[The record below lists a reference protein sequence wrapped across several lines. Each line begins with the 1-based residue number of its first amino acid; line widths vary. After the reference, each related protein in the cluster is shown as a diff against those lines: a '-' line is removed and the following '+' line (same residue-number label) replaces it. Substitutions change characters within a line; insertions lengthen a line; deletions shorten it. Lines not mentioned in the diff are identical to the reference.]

1 MIDLISER
9 VGGQIVDF
17 NDEFFAPAEN
27 LIKPHAPVANDEYT
41 DRGKWMDGW
50 ETRRRREPGHD
61 WVIVRLGI
69 PGRIRK
75 VTVDTS
81 YFTGNVPEQFALEA
95 TGVDDPGR
103 AKWVELIPRSELQG
117 SSVAE
122 FDVEDLHRV
131 EMIRFNIYPDGGVA
145 RLRDEFAIYVIETG
159 RTCVAALNRQTIPRV
174 AEGLA
179 AVLKTVASS

>member
-9 VGGQIVDF
+9 VGGSIVGF

-27 LIKPHAPVANDEYT
+27 LIKLDAPVDRDEYT

-61 WVIVRLGI
+61 WVVIRLGI
-69 PGRIRK
+69 PGRVRQ

-81 YFTGNVPEQFALEA
+81 YFTGNFPEQFSLDAS
-95 TGVDDPGR
+95 GVADLDR
-103 AKWVELIPRSELQG
+103 AEWVELIPRTDLAG

-122 FDVEDLHRV
+122 FAVEDPHRV
-131 EMIRFNIYPDGGVA
+131 EMVRLNIYPDGGVA
-145 RLRDEFAIYVIETG
+145 RLRIEGDAIPAMQLVCGEGETD
-159 RTCVAALNRQTIPRV
+159 
-174 AEGLA
+174 LA
-179 AVLKTVASS
+179 AAA